1 MAPAARGAV
10 GSGHVS
16 DALLRQGRRA
26 WLVVAC
32 LLVLPSLAIWPA
44 QALRA
49 LSWQPA
55 LAFSEPWRWWTAAW
69 VHLSAKHLVANLVG
83 AVLVA
88 ALGWAARV
96 PPRAAWA
103 WLMAWPLTQLGLLL
117 QPGLQRYGGLSGVL
131 HAGVAVAAVHL
142 LMLPER
148 QAHRLGAAILA
159 GLALKIL
166 LEGPWRG
173 PLIHPPEWDI
183 AVAPLAHLLGSAW
196 GCACAVLWLGRR
208 TRRPLVQKV

>member
-1 MAPAARGAV
+1 M
-10 GSGHVS
+10 
-16 DALLRQGRRA
+16 LRQGRRA
-26 WLVVAC
+26 WLVAAC
-32 LLVLPSLAIWPA
+32 LLVLPSLATWPA
-44 QALRA
+44 QALALRA

-69 VHLSAKHLVANLVG
+69 VHLSVRHLVANLVG

-103 WLMAWPLTQLGLLL
+103 WLLAWPLTHLGLLL

-131 HAGVAVAAVHL
+131 HAGVAVAAMHL
-142 LMLPER
+142 LMLRER
-148 QAHRLGAAILA
+148 QARLLGAAILA
-159 GLALKIL
+159 GMALKIV

-183 AVAPLAHLLGSAW
+183 AVAPLAHLLGTAW
-196 GCACAVLWLGRR
+196 GCACAWLWLR
-208 TRRPLVQKV
+208 RRPPPPPAQNV

>member
-1 MAPAARGAV
+1 
-10 GSGHVS
+10 VS
-16 DALLRQGRRA
+16 DVVQRQGRRA
-26 WLVVAC
+26 WLVVAG
-32 LLVLPSLAIWPA
+32 LLVLPSLATWPTQA
-44 QALRA
+44 LALRA

-69 VHLSAKHLVANLVG
+69 VHLSPRHLAANLVG

-96 PPRAAWA
+96 TPRAAWA
-103 WLMAWPLTQLGLLL
+103 WSLAWPLTHLGLLL

-142 LMLPER
+142 LMLRER
-148 QAHRLGAAILA
+148 QARLLGAAILA
-159 GLALKIL
+159 GMVLKSV

-183 AVAPLAHLLGSAW
+183 AVAPLAHLLGTAW
-196 GCACAVLWLGRR
+196 GGACAWAWLGRR
-208 TRRPLVQKV
+208 PAQNV

>member
-1 MAPAARGAV
+1 
-10 GSGHVS
+10 
-16 DALLRQGRRA
+16 
-26 WLVVAC
+26 VVTG
-32 LLVLPSLAIWPA
+32 LLVLPSLAAWTT
-44 QALRA
+44 QGLALRA

-55 LAFSEPWRWWTAAW
+55 LAFPEPWRWWTAAW
-69 VHLSAKHLVANLVG
+69 VHLSFKHLLANLVG

-103 WLMAWPLTQLGLLL
+103 WLLAWPLVHLGLLL

-142 LMLPER
+142 LLLAER
-148 QAHRLGAAILA
+148 RARVLGAAILA
-159 GLALKIL
+159 GLALKSL
-166 LEGPWRG
+166 LEEPWRG

-183 AVAPLAHLLGSAW
+183 AVAPLAHLLGAAC
-196 GCACAVLWLGRR
+196 GGACAFLWLRGR
-208 TRRPLVQKV
+208 PSAGVGPPQGG

>member
-1 MAPAARGAV
+1 M
-10 GSGHVS
+10 S
-16 DALLRQGRRA
+16 DTLLRQGRRA
-26 WLVVAC
+26 WLVVAG
-32 LLVLPSLAIWPA
+32 LLVLPSLATWPA
-44 QALRA
+44 QALALRA

-69 VHLSAKHLVANLVG
+69 VHLSLKHLAANLVG

-103 WLMAWPLTQLGLLL
+103 WLLAWPLTQLGLLL

-142 LMLPER
+142 LLLRER
-148 QAHRLGAAILA
+148 QARLLGASILA
-159 GLALKIL
+159 GMALKVV

-183 AVAPLAHLLGSAW
+183 AVAPLAHLLGTAW
-196 GCACAVLWLGRR
+196 GCACAWLWLGRR
-208 TRRPLVQKV
+208 PRRPLPQNV

>member
-1 MAPAARGAV
+1 MR
-10 GSGHVS
+10 H
-16 DALLRQGRRA
+16 GRRA
-26 WLVVAC
+26 WLVVAG
-32 LLVLPSLAIWPA
+32 LLMLPSLATWPT
-44 QALRA
+44 QGLALRA

-69 VHLSAKHLVANLVG
+69 VHLSLKHLLANLAG

-103 WLMAWPLTQLGLLL
+103 WLLAWPLTHLGLLL
-117 QPGLQRYGGLSGVL
+117 QPALQRYGGLSGVL

-142 LMLPER
+142 LMLQVR
-148 QAHRLGAAILA
+148 QARVLGAAILA
-159 GLALKIL
+159 GMALKIV
-166 LEGPWRG
+166 LEAPWRG

-183 AVAPLAHLLGSAW
+183 AVAPLAHLLGTAW
-196 GCACAVLWLGRR
+196 GCACAWVWLRGRPR
-208 TRRPLVQKV
+208 EMVQNV

>member
-1 MAPAARGAV
+1 M
-10 GSGHVS
+10 
-16 DALLRQGRRA
+16 RQGRRA
-26 WLVVAC
+26 WLVVAG
-32 LLVLPSLAIWPA
+32 LLVLPSLATWPT
-44 QALRA
+44 QGLALRA

-69 VHLSAKHLVANLVG
+69 VHLSLKHLLANLAG

-103 WLMAWPLTQLGLLL
+103 WLLAWPLTHLGLLL
-117 QPGLQRYGGLSGVL
+117 QPALQRYGGLSGVL

-142 LMLPER
+142 LMLQER
-148 QAHRLGAAILA
+148 QARVLGAAILA
-159 GLALKIL
+159 GMALKIV

-183 AVAPLAHLLGSAW
+183 AVAPLAHLLGTAC
-196 GCACAVLWLGRR
+196 GCACAWVWLRGGP
-208 TRRPLVQKV
+208 RRPGQNV